1 MGFFRTFEP
10 QLVVADQ
17 LLKDYYYNVLSKNA
31 VYKDAVVCVNTD
43 DMSMKFILGSS
54 VIATKF
60 IQDNSNIVIF
70 TKTDY
75 DEGVQYI
82 KNVCGVNWT
91 PKDLSTVDFRKRV
104 YTTLFPCL
112 EMTPDNDEEVIRT
125 INNHLE
131 FVNNHKECYRVENKT
146 FRDELTGMLNLVPS
160 ATNKQILI
168 ALKKDATERAK
179 MLQDLNEAMKPEA
192 VPVDS
197 LPHAVANAVAYIRYL
212 SVDLEHAN
220 AQVKELTEMMNKL
233 RDAIYEIHEMVCTE

>member
-10 QLVVADQ
+10 QIVVTDQ

-31 VYKDAVVCVNTD
+31 VYKDAIVCVDTD
-43 DMSMKFILGSS
+43 DMSMKFLLGAS
-54 VIATKF
+54 VSATKF
-60 IQDNSNIVIF
+60 IQNNSNIVIF

-75 DEGVQYI
+75 DEGIQYI

-112 EMTPDNDEEVIRT
+112 KMTPDNDEEVIRT
-125 INNHLE
+125 IKNHLE
-131 FVNNHKECYRVENKT
+131 FVTNHKECYKVENKT

-160 ATNKQILI
+160 ANNKQILC

-179 MLQDLNEAMKPEA
+179 MLQDLNEAMKSEA

-197 LPHAVANAVAYIRYL
+197 LPQAVANAVAYIRYL

-220 AQVKELTEMMNKL
+220 AQVKELNETMNKL
-233 RDAIYEIHEMVCTE
+233 KDIIYDAIEGIRTE